1 MKYLY
6 LRAWCRLLGSFPSFT
21 ECEVARA
28 EAEQAPQTAVYRR
41 IDGTWVT
48 FEEIQSE
55 ATKQAVQ
62 AIVREMKAHSGRDV
76 QAGSPLTAGCE
87 EELTY
92 E

>member
-41 IDGTWVT
+41 LDGAWVT
-48 FEEIQSE
+48 FEEIQCE

-62 AIVREMKAHSGRDV
+62 AIVRKLEAHSGR
-76 QAGSPLTAGCE
+76 E
-87 EELTY
+87 EELTH